1 MDVMLWILLG
11 LAGGLSV
18 ATLAPETG
26 LPTRSVAA
34 RRRVRGAAAGLVGAV
49 AAGCALVLA
58 GPALRADRLIPG
70 LGALAGAL
78 CFAGIAEAYASRRR
92 RGEESVLP
100 VASAPG
106 STHSAREMP
115 PYDAAREALVAGLLS
130 DAAAHEA
137 GRYTEIGRGMLA
149 VRGAFAGQ
157 DSACTPGLRL
167 ALRFWGSWSKACVS
181 GPSLPSPP
189 SVDWS
194 RLARAFAADLALD
207 PNTRDLSSSPAAST
221 LHQRSSSGNGA
232 SPRRRSLQPQDT
244 A

>member
-1 MDVMLWILLG
+1 MDVILWILLG

-49 AAGCALVLA
+49 AAGYALMLA
-58 GPALRADRLIPG
+58 APAVRADKLIPG

-78 CFAGIAEAYASRRR
+78 CFAGIAEVYASRRR
-92 RGEESVLP
+92 RGEQTVLTAAP
-100 VASAPG
+100 APG
-106 STHSAREMP
+106 STRSAREMP
-115 PYDAAREALVAGLLS
+115 ASDAAREALLAGLLS

-157 DSACTPGLRL
+157 DSACTPGLQL

-194 RLARAFAADLALD
+194 RLARALAADLALD
-207 PNTRDLSSSPAAST
+207 PNTREPSSSPAASG
-221 LHQRSSSGNGA
+221 LHQRSSSRNGV
-232 SPRRRSLQPQDT
+232 SPQRRALQPQDT

>member
-18 ATLAPETG
+18 ATLAPERG
-26 LPTRSVAA
+26 LPTRSAAA
-34 RRRVRGAAAGLVGAV
+34 RRRVRSAAAGLLGAV
-49 AAGCALVLA
+49 AAGYAVMLA
-58 GPALRADRLIPG
+58 APAVRADRLIPG

-78 CFAGIAEAYASRRR
+78 WFAGIAEAYASRRR
-92 RGEESVLP
+92 RGEESVLT
-100 VASAPG
+100 VAPSPG
-106 STHSAREMP
+106 STREMP
-115 PYDAAREALVAGLLS
+115 AYDAAREALVAGLLS

-207 PNTRDLSSSPAAST
+207 PNTRDPSSSPAAST
-221 LHQRSSSGNGA
+221 LHQRSSSRNGA
-232 SPRRRSLQPQDT
+232 SPQRRSLQPQDT